1 MLDVAI
7 LDEGWPAGPDW
18 EALAARA
25 VLGAL
30 ALTPYANIAT
40 DAGSTVELSIR
51 LTSDAEVHALN
62 RQWRGK
68 DQPTNVL
75 SFPMLGEEDLAQ
87 LAAAQGEIMLG
98 DIVLA
103 SGVCGEEAR
112 EKGLPAADHFTHLI
126 VHGTLHLLGYD
137 HGDDSEAEAMESIER
152 RVLAGLGLHDPYID
166 PIGD

>member
-7 LDEGWPAGPDW
+7 LDEGWPTDVDW
-18 EALAARA
+18 EAIAARGAIAA
-25 VLGAL
+25 VDA
-30 ALTPYANIAT
+30 TPFAAIVRGDGPN
-40 DAGSTVELSIR
+40 VELSIR

-62 RQWRGK
+62 RQWRDK
-68 DQPTNVL
+68 DNPTNVL
-75 SFPMLGEEDLAQ
+75 SFPMLGGDELAG

-103 SGVCGEEAR
+103 SGVCCAEAR
-112 EKGLPAADHFTHLI
+112 EKGLPVADHFTHLI

-152 RVLAGLGLHDPYID
+152 RVLAGLGLHDPYD

>member
-18 EALAARA
+18 EALGARA
-25 VLGAL
+25 VLAAL
-30 ALTPYANIAT
+30 VLTPYANIVT
-40 DAGSTVELSIR
+40 DAGSTIELSIR

-62 RQWRGK
+62 RQWRDK

-75 SFPMLGEEDLAQ
+75 SFPMLGGDELAGV
-87 LAAAQGEIMLG
+87 AAAQGEIMLC

-103 SGVCGEEAR
+103 SGVCCAEAR
-112 EKGLPAADHFTHLI
+112 EKGLPVADHFTHLI

-152 RVLAGLGLHDPYID
+152 RVLAGLGLHDPYAD